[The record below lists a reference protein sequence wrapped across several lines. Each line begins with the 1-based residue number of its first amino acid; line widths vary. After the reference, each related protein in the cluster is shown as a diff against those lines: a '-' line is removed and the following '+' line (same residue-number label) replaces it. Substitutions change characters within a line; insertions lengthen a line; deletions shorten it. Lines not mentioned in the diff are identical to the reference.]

1 MKRGAKTQHRRN
13 LRDEK
18 AVYNRTCEEWIVRL
32 HELEPG
38 LLSQHVAGTDEST
51 LPCARTLC
59 FVVTQSRKWLD
70 YRPKKTTTD
79 PLTQKKTAI
88 LGQSRLHRLG
98 LHRYHDRTSMSRVC
112 SLSDVCVAA
121 CRCGSF
127 CLFNAKKTDLAYFR
141 GEWQKATGGSDE
153 DRFHVLQLVQIAYED
168 MCSHALHLLLGVSE
182 STAREMKQ

>member
-70 YRPKKTTTD
+70 YRPKKTTTEFRAQQGENTN
-79 PLTQKKTAI
+79 PPK
-88 LGQSRLHRLG
+88 
-98 LHRYHDRTSMSRVC
+98 
-112 SLSDVCVAA
+112 SLSVTSHD
-121 CRCGSF
+121 SW
-127 CLFNAKKTDLAYFR
+127 L
-141 GEWQKATGGSDE
+141 WQ
-153 DRFHVLQLVQIAYED
+153 
-168 MCSHALHLLLGVSE
+168 
-182 STAREMKQ
+182 